1 MYFRFFNTLDNFD
14 FRLNV
19 VVRLQASFIFLLF
32 NRYKRSFTMNN
43 SIIYFNS
50 ILKCFR
56 HKSFDQKPTGYA
68 PLYQK
73 AIFLHKDR

>member
-19 VVRLQASFIFLLF
+19 VVRLQASFIFFYLID
-32 NRYKRSFTMNN
+32 KRSFTMNN

-68 PLYQK
+68 PLYLK